1 MIVVRPSGEQIGRLD
16 IIRTVAGWTVKR
28 AYDALEDVSLWWD
41 RAGQPLKVPL
51 LGTRIT
57 LRSEITPLERDTLL
71 GASVDVAIGLRPY
84 IAAMS

>member
-1 MIVVRPSGEQIGRLD
+1 VLLGFKNGG
-16 IIRTVAGWTVKR
+16 TGTH
-28 AYDALEDVSLWWD
+28 
-41 RAGQPLKVPL
+41 PL